1 MTATCIFN
9 PTEPWRYNMFKGRLL
24 LFLLVFL
31 FMAFEAV
38 QSSETVQVPDLKFDH
53 NHTSSEVA
61 AYLQGLVTAFPK
73 LAKLHTIGKSYLE
86 KDLLVLEVTNQETG
100 KGTEKPG
107 YWFDGNLHASEVMGT
122 EVCLKTIHTLLT
134 QYGKDSD
141 ISNLVDTRT
150 VYVMP
155 KLNPDGS
162 DHYLTKPD
170 GMRSSVRPHDSDH
183 DGLLDEDPPEDL
195 NGDGNITRMRV
206 KDETGPW
213 KTSPDDPR
221 LMVRRKE
228 EEKGEWRVY
237 SEGIDNDQ
245 DGQYNEDGVGGLDI
259 NRNWPSRWQQ
269 EYLQRGAGR
278 YPLSE
283 PETRA
288 VAEFLLSHRNVTG
301 VVNHHMAGNFLYR
314 PPTNRNFNPITGE
327 EEEMAPEDE
336 AAFGTL
342 GSKYTEIINNQPVR
356 KVLGR
361 GAPPRQGA
369 IWGVMIG
376 WAYDHYG
383 VLSFVPEMGS
393 LAPFCDYDK
402 DKRASE
408 TEMLCWNDEELD
420 GQIFMDWEPYDHP
433 QLGKVEIGGF
443 VPKVY
448 NPSFK
453 SYINVMCWPSPEFE
467 DFLEKHTKWNLYLV
481 SQSPHVRITEIK
493 LHHEDAGYI
502 KISASIQNHGFLPT
516 NVTQQAIKNQTAKT
530 VKVILS
536 LEGAKMVM
544 GKEIV
549 DLGHLPG
556 HTSLQPSP
564 VQTVEWMIKVD
575 GGETPWASI
584 KVDSEKGGTH
594 SRKISLR
601 TE

>member
-1 MTATCIFN
+1 MNMQKKGILPIFSI
-9 PTEPWRYNMFKGRLL
+9 LL
-24 LFLLVFL
+24 LTVSVVLPLKG
-31 FMAFEAV
+31 AATT
-38 QSSETVQVPDLKFDH
+38 SELKFDH
-53 NHTSSEVA
+53 NHTYGEVVV
-61 AYLQGLVTAFPK
+61 YLQGVIESFPK
-73 LAKLHTIGKSYLE
+73 LAKLHNIGKSYLG
-86 KDLLVLEVTNQETG
+86 KDLLVLEITNQDTG
-100 KGTEKPG
+100 KGLEKPG

-134 QYGKDSD
+134 QYGKDPG
-141 ISNLVDTRT
+141 ITNLIDTRT
-150 VYVMP
+150 VYIMP

-170 GMRSSVRPHDSDH
+170 GMRSSVRPHDSDR

-195 NGDGNITRMRV
+195 NGDSNITQMRV

-237 SEGIDNDQ
+237 SEGIDNDK

-269 EYLQRGAGR
+269 EYLQRGAGP

-288 VAEFLLSHRNVTG
+288 VAEFLLSHRNITG

-327 EEEMAPEDE
+327 EEEIASEDE
-336 AAFGTL
+336 AIFGVF
-342 GSKYTEIINNQPVR
+342 GNKYSEIINKQPVR

-361 GAPPRQGA
+361 GEPLRQGA

-383 VLSFVPEMGS
+383 VFSFVPEMGS

-402 DKRASE
+402 NKRATE
-408 TEMLCWNDEELD
+408 TEMLRWNDEEL
-420 GQIFMDWEPYDHP
+420 GGKIFVDWKSYDHP
-433 QLGKVEIGGF
+433 QLGNVEIGGF
-443 VPKVY
+443 VRKIYDPKY
-448 NPSFK
+448 K
-453 SYINVMCWPSPEFE
+453 SYTNLMCYPSPAFE
-467 DFLEKHTKWNLYLV
+467 DFLEKHTRWNLYLV
-481 SQSPHVRITEIK
+481 SQSPYVRITEVK
-493 LHHEDAGYI
+493 GQHEEAGYV
-502 KISASIQNHGFLPT
+502 KISANVQNQGFLPT
-516 NVTQQAIKNQTAKT
+516 NVTQQAIKNQTAKS
-530 VKVILS
+530 VKIFISLS
-536 LEGAKMVM
+536 GAEMVM
-544 GKEIV
+544 GKETV

-556 HTSLQPSP
+556 HTSLDPSP
-564 VQTVEWMIKVD
+564 VQTVEWMVKVTGKDDPHAAIKV
-575 GGETPWASI
+575 
-584 KVDSEKGGTH
+584 VSEKGGIHT
-594 SRKISLR
+594 RKFSLK
-601 TE
+601 

>member
-1 MTATCIFN
+1 MN
-9 PTEPWRYNMFKGRLL
+9 RQKKGILPILSTLL
-24 LFLLVFL
+24 L
-31 FMAFEAV
+31 
-38 QSSETVQVPDLKFDH
+38 TVSVVLPLKGAATAPELKFDH
-53 NHTSSEVA
+53 NHTYGEVVV
-61 AYLQGLVTAFPK
+61 YLQDVIASFPT
-73 LAKLHTIGKSYLE
+73 LAKLHNIGKSNLG
-86 KDLLVLEVTNQETG
+86 KDLLVLEITNQDTG
-100 KGTEKPG
+100 KGLEKPG

-134 QYGKDSD
+134 QYGKDPG
-141 ISNLVDTRT
+141 ITNLIDTRT
-150 VYVMP
+150 VYIMP

-170 GMRSSVRPHDSDH
+170 GMRSSVRPHDSDR

-195 NGDGNITRMRV
+195 NGDSHITQMRV

-237 SEGIDNDQ
+237 SEGIDNDK

-269 EYLQRGAGR
+269 EYLQRGAGP

-288 VAEFLLSHRNVTG
+288 VAEFLLSHRNITG

-327 EEEMAPEDE
+327 EEEIASEDE
-336 AAFGTL
+336 AIFQLFGN
-342 GSKYTEIINNQPVR
+342 KYSEIINKQPVR

-361 GAPPRQGA
+361 GEPPRRGA

-383 VLSFVPEMGS
+383 VFSFVPEMGS

-402 DKRASE
+402 DKRATE
-408 TEMLCWNDEELD
+408 TEMLRWNDEEL
-420 GQIFMDWEPYDHP
+420 GGKIFVDWKSYDHP
-433 QLGKVEIGGF
+433 QLGDVEIGGF
-443 VPKVY
+443 VRKIYDPKY
-448 NPSFK
+448 K
-453 SYINVMCWPSPEFE
+453 SYTNLMCYPSPAFE
-467 DFLEKHTKWNLYLV
+467 DFLEKHTMWNLYLV
-481 SQSPHVRITEIK
+481 SQSPYVRITEVTV
-493 LHHEDAGYI
+493 HHEEADYV
-502 KISASIQNHGFLPT
+502 KISANVQNQGFLPT
-516 NVTQQAIKNQTAKT
+516 NVTQQAIKNQTAKP
-530 VKVILS
+530 VKIFISLS
-536 LEGAKMVM
+536 GAEMVM
-544 GKEIV
+544 GKETV

-556 HTSLQPSP
+556 NTSLDPSP
-564 VQTVEWMIKVD
+564 VQTVEWMVKVTGKDDPHAAIKV
-575 GGETPWASI
+575 
-584 KVDSEKGGTH
+584 VSEKGGIHT
-594 SRKISLR
+594 RKFSLK
-601 TE
+601 